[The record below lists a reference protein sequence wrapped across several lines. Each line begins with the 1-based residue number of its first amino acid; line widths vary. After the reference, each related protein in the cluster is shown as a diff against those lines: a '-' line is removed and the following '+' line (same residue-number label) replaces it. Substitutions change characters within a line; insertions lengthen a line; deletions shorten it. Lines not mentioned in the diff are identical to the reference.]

1 MATGQGGWFK
11 GRQFAAEVI
20 LWAELAKVLPA
31 KQVECQRRG
40 CAGI

>member
-1 MATGQGGWFK
+1 MVQGQAFK
-11 GRQFAAEVI
+11 GRHFAAEVI
-20 LWAELAKVLPA
+20 LWAELAKVPPA